1 MGSEGHKSPGHRGQD
16 PLARLAPDRSDPC
29 LAGLNASIAVYCV
42 GGAVRDA
49 LMGEQGVDR
58 DYLVVGARPED
69 LLRLGFKPV
78 GKDFPVFLHPDS
90 KNEYALAR
98 TERKTGAGYRGFEVH
113 ADPSVRLEDDLCRRD
128 LSINA
133 MAVDEQGRLHDPHG
147 GLEDLQRKRL
157 RHVSPAFRED
167 PVRLLR
173 LARFL
178 SRWPEFQVST
188 DTLALCEAM
197 RDDGE
202 VQALVAERVWQELYK
217 GLHEKTP
224 GRMIGFLRK
233 LGLLEPV
240 LGLAEPQADSGLE
253 TRLNHAS
260 TLGLPAE
267 VKAALLLA
275 GAKGALRDRLPKKVE
290 EWIALMPGFSALE
303 RLLEAPTTWPEK
315 LPAWAS
321 RADVFRRPERLGAMG
336 LLGRF
341 LLADQG
347 QETNGKLHERWSLWM
362 QLCDELSR
370 LSVSA
375 VAQSQSANDPSA
387 IREAIE
393 GYRQSFVH
401 KRLAESTIND

>member
-1 MGSEGHKSPGHRGQD
+1 
-16 PLARLAPDRSDPC
+16 
-29 LAGLNASIAVYCV
+29 
-42 GGAVRDA
+42 
-49 LMGEQGVDR
+49 
-58 DYLVVGARPED
+58 
-69 LLRLGFKPV
+69 
-78 GKDFPVFLHPDS
+78 
-90 KNEYALAR
+90 
-98 TERKTGAGYRGFEVH
+98 
-113 ADPSVRLEDDLCRRD
+113 
-128 LSINA
+128 
-133 MAVDEQGRLHDPHG
+133 
-147 GLEDLQRKRL
+147 
-157 RHVSPAFRED
+157 
-167 PVRLLR
+167 
-173 LARFL
+173 
-178 SRWPEFQVST
+178 
-188 DTLALCEAM
+188 
-197 RDDGE
+197 
-202 VQALVAERVWQELYK
+202 
-217 GLHEKTP
+217 
-224 GRMIGFLRK
+224 MIGFLRK

-336 LLGRF
+336 LLGQF

>member
-1 MGSEGHKSPGHRGQD
+1 MGD
-16 PLARLAPDRSDPC
+16 
-29 LAGLNASIAVYCV
+29 
-42 GGAVRDA
+42 
-49 LMGEQGVDR
+49 QGVDR

-98 TERKTGAGYRGFEVH
+98 TERKIGAGYRGFEVH
-113 ADPSVRLEDDLCRRD
+113 ADPSVRLEDDLSRRD

-133 MAVDEQGRLHDPHG
+133 MAVDEHGRLHDPHG
-147 GLEDLQRKRL
+147 GLQDLQRKRL

-188 DTLALCEAM
+188 DTLALCAAM

-224 GRMIGFLRK
+224 GRMIGFLRT

-253 TRLNHAS
+253 TRLDQAS

-303 RLLEAPTTWPEK
+303 RLLETPTTWPEK
-315 LPAWAS
+315 LPTWAS

-336 LLGRF
+336 LLGQF

-347 QETNGKLHERWSLWM
+347 QGTNGKLHERWSLWM
-362 QLCDELSR
+362 QLCDELSH

-387 IREAIE
+387 IREAVE

>member
-1 MGSEGHKSPGHRGQD
+1 LGSEGLGSLEHKGQGL
-16 PLARLAPDRSDPC
+16 LALLAPDRSDPY
-29 LAGLNASIAVYCV
+29 LAGLNPSIAIYCV
-42 GGAVRDA
+42 GGAVRDT
-49 LMGEQGVDR
+49 LIGDQEVDR

-69 LLRLGFKPV
+69 LLQAGFKPV

-98 TERKTGAGYRGFEVH
+98 TERKTGAGYRGFEIH

-133 MAVDEQGRLHDPHG
+133 MAVDEQGRLHDPYG
-147 GLEDLQRKRL
+147 GLEDLQRKKL
-157 RHVSPAFRED
+157 RHISSAFRED

-202 VQALVAERVWQELYK
+202 LQALVAERVWQELYK
-217 GLHEKTP
+217 GLDEKAP
-224 GRMIGFLRK
+224 GRMIGFLRT

-240 LGLAEPQADSGLE
+240 LGLAQQQVDAGLE
-253 TRLNHAS
+253 TRLNRAS

-275 GAKGALRDRLPKKVE
+275 EAKGGLRNKLPKKVE
-290 EWIALMPGFSALE
+290 EWIALLPGFSALE
-303 RLLEAPTTWPEK
+303 RLLEAPTAWPEN
-315 LPAWAS
+315 LTAWAS
-321 RADVFRRPERLGAMG
+321 RADIFRRPERLGAMA
-336 LLGRF
+336 LLGQL

-347 QETNGKLHERWSLWM
+347 QETNLKLYERWGLWIS
-362 QLCDELSR
+362 LCDELSR

-375 VAQSQSANDPSA
+375 VAQSQSADDPSA